1 MPLSLSFQAVL
12 KNFSEGY
19 RNSTFSVDAESK
31 NTLETL
37 LKVAKIEGEIDR
49 SERKPR
55 TKKLEKSKKVT
66 EVTLV
71 VAYFFPLDKVNNFCL
86 STIVASL
93 QPVAKTSSEP

>member
-1 MPLSLSFQAVL
+1 MTFAQ
-12 KNFSEGY
+12 FSG
-19 RNSTFSVDAESK
+19 RPVKFFRRLQKFNVFSRCRIK

-71 VAYFFPLDKVNNFCL
+71 VAYFLPLDKMNNFCL
-86 STIVASL
+86 NTIVVSL

>member
-1 MPLSLSFQAVL
+1 MP
-12 KNFSEGY
+12 
-19 RNSTFSVDAESK
+19 
-31 NTLETL
+31 
-37 LKVAKIEGEIDR
+37 KISDEIDR

-71 VAYFFPLDKVNNFCL
+71 VAYFLPLDEVNNFCL
-86 STIVASL
+86 SIIVVSL